1 MNRPRLLFAA
11 AGVLVLA
18 IASVATFALAS
29 GSDDATEATALIQQ
43 LDADTA
49 HKALLADTLTKAKEA
64 LEKGHRMRV
73 AGDEAHAKLA
83 DAVAREWAETAR
95 DLVRAVE
102 LEKGAAA
109 SRSGAIDAGA
119 RVEREQ
125 AAVEESIARV
135 GRLRAELEAAQRGA
149 KADKRVATEPLD
161 GGVMPKK
168 HKRPAGGAEVHP

>member
-1 MNRPRLLFAA
+1 MIRTRSIA
-11 AGVLVLA
+11 AGITLLVA
-18 IASVATFALAS
+18 ASVATLAIAA
-29 GSDDATEATALIQQ
+29 GNDDSAEATALIQQ

-49 HKALLADTLTKAKEA
+49 HKALVADTLAKAKEA
-64 LEKGHRMRV
+64 LERGRRMRT

-83 DAVAREWAETAR
+83 DAVAREWAETAH
-95 DLVRAVE
+95 DLVRAVD

-125 AAVEESIARV
+125 SAVEESIARV
-135 GRLRAELEAAQRGA
+135 GRVRAVLEAAERDA
-149 KADKRVATEPLD
+149 KVQKRVATEPLD

-168 HKRPAGGAEVHP
+168 HKRPAAGSEVHP